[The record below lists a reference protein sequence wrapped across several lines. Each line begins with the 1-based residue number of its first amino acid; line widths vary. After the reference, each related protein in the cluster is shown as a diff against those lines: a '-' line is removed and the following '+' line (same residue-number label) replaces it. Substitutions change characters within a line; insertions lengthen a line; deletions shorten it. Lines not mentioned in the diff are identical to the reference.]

1 MRLFSIIKFYSSFWL
16 SLWVMENRE
25 VIPFNKTHINNN
37 SQNIH
42 NGSIL
47 QMAKNTF
54 NVKRQSILERLCFKN
69 SVSYVVTAR
78 TPAIVLTI
86 QHLTA

>member
-1 MRLFSIIKFYSSFWL
+1 
-16 SLWVMENRE
+16 MENRE

-42 NGSIL
+42 NRSIL

-54 NVKRQSILERLCFKN
+54 NVKRQSVLERLCFKN

-78 TPAIVLTI
+78 RTTCYCFNNSTFNCLTSASC
-86 QHLTA
+86 LTLRPKLLL